1 MAGFQVLSFSRRKI
15 LGLKAFLVKKALAS
29 SVTNSG
35 SRATLFFLKLFPWKV
50 ITYSLPNAWAT
61 LYLPASQNSSPVKF
75 TLSPL
80 PVHLFCAPEQG
91 TDPEAVMHLG
101 RIFPFWVPAWVGP
114 RWVMIQ
120 IEMNIGAAQALGFD
134 L

>member
-1 MAGFQVLSFSRRKI
+1 M
-15 LGLKAFLVKKALAS
+15 LGLPYTFL
-29 SVTNSG
+29 
-35 SRATLFFLKLFPWKV
+35 
-50 ITYSLPNAWAT
+50 LPRIHLQSN
-61 LYLPASQNSSPVKF
+61 LPCHLSQF
-75 TLSPL
+75 IW
-80 PVHLFCAPEQG
+80 FCAPEQG